1 MSYPVEKNNS
11 KRKHLMATS
20 NSPGNT
26 GPDRNLDP
34 DVDLAGYDP
43 YIVALTG
50 REPAINPS
58 DSRQVLVEAEGSRKV
73 QLMTWL
79 HEHNS

>member
-1 MSYPVEKNNS
+1 
-11 KRKHLMATS
+11 MATS
-20 NSPGNT
+20 NSPG
-26 GPDRNLDP
+26 DSRSARNLDS

-50 REPAINPS
+50 REPVKNPS
-58 DSRQVLVEAEGSRKV
+58 DSRQLLVEAEGSRKV

-79 HEHNS
+79 HEHNT

>member
-1 MSYPVEKNNS
+1 
-11 KRKHLMATS
+11 MATS
-20 NSPGNT
+20 NSPGNA
-26 GPDRNLDP
+26 PPSHNMDS
-34 DVDLAGYDP
+34 DVDFAGYDP

-50 REPAINPS
+50 REPVQNPS
-58 DSRQVLVEAEGSRKV
+58 DSRQVLVEATGSRKV

>member
-1 MSYPVEKNNS
+1 
-11 KRKHLMATS
+11 MAAPK
-20 NSPGNT
+20 SPGRPHPT
-26 GPDRNLDP
+26 VNLDS

-50 REPAINPS
+50 REPVKNPS
-58 DSRQVLVEAEGSRKV
+58 DSTQILVEAEGSRKV

-79 HEHNS
+79 QEHNS